1 MTGQAIV
8 TFALVA
14 LIAQEE
20 TMTKYRITL
29 EITTELNPN
38 KWNWSE
44 LLDLS
49 YEGEELNWIDIEKA
63 EEGAT
68 V

>member
-1 MTGQAIV
+1 M